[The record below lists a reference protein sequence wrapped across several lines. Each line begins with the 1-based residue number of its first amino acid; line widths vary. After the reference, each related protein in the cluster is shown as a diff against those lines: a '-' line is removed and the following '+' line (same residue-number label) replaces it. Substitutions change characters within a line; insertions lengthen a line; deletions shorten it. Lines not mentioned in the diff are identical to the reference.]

1 MSGKKIEA
9 AVEHAKADDIVSIM
23 VEAAEAE
30 RANWTVG
37 GTGPRLFGVMPVPH
51 TAWAKPVFED
61 KSYAAADHYLTGL
74 VVQAQLRALHAAGL
88 GIANVGYYMDEPGYV
103 DGPDLVSV
111 ALNHQPQPDA
121 NQEN

>member
-1 MSGKKIEA
+1 MTDIE
-9 AVEHAKADDIVSIM
+9 SIM

-30 RANWTVG
+30 RAKWTVG

-74 VVQAQLRALHAAGL
+74 VVQAQLRALHAAGFRIIHETVQL
-88 GIANVGYYMDEPGYV
+88 EYGIPGLLEELDLKPYV
-103 DGPDLVSV
+103 HSA
-111 ALNHQPQPDA
+111 ALR
-121 NQEN
+121 ENG